1 MQARDASLFPGAVL
15 DALADAA
22 DRPVFEHG
30 DRLVTGQEVL
40 DLTAR
45 AAAGLRAEGIGPGDG
60 VALTLGI
67 HHRAFATILAV
78 YAVGARVMG
87 LRPGLPATHVQ
98 YLLSLDNAVV
108 ITDHSTGYRTEHV
121 PRTLDMDALLATEPE
136 PLHPAARPDD
146 VARLIHTSGST
157 GIPKPV
163 AQTYTAMTAEWAWSP
178 HRWAPAIG
186 DLAPRMD
193 RFLLF
198 ETLASQVVFQYTAMT
213 VVIGGIVVV
222 ADLVDPYGPET
233 LPGALARSR
242 ATATAVTVPRLSS
255 MIAEQRTKPSDLSAL
270 QAILVSGSPLSHDRH
285 HEAQAVLGPV
295 VFHGYGQTEAG
306 MIAMGTPADPP
317 GTVGFPSDKVDLE
330 IRDPRGE
337 LVPEGGEGELFVR
350 TPGQS
355 RGYWADPELT
365 AEVYVDGW
373 IRTRDLGLLDDDGRL
388 RITGRARDVV
398 IVDAAVHYIGPI
410 ERAVVEH
417 PDVVEAY
424 VVAVPDET
432 TGEAVHAFVVPADGR
447 EPDPDEV
454 RALVADR
461 LGPAC
466 APTRVTAIAAPPV
479 GPSGKPD
486 KLQLL
491 HQALAD
497 TR

>member
-1 MQARDASLFPGAVL
+1 
-15 DALADAA
+15 
-22 DRPVFEHG
+22 
-30 DRLVTGQEVL
+30 
-40 DLTAR
+40 
-45 AAAGLRAEGIGPGDG
+45 
-60 VALTLGI
+60 
-67 HHRAFATILAV
+67 
-78 YAVGARVMG
+78 
-87 LRPGLPATHVQ
+87 
-98 YLLSLDNAVV
+98 
-108 ITDHSTGYRTEHV
+108 
-121 PRTLDMDALLATEPE
+121 
-136 PLHPAARPDD
+136 
-146 VARLIHTSGST
+146 
-157 GIPKPV
+157 
-163 AQTYTAMTAEWAWSP
+163 
-178 HRWAPAIG
+178 
-186 DLAPRMD
+186 MD

-213 VVIGGIVVV
+213 IVIGGIVVV
-222 ADLVDPYGPET
+222 ADLADPCGPQT
-233 LPGALARSR
+233 LPESLPRALARTR
-242 ATATAVTVPRLSS
+242 TTATAVTVPRLSS
-255 MIAEQRTKPSDLSAL
+255 MIAEQRTRPSDLSAL

-317 GTVGFPSDKVDLE
+317 GTVGFPSDTVNLE
-330 IRDPRGE
+330 IRDPRGA

-410 ERAVVEH
+410 ERAVAEH

-432 TGEAVHAFVVPADGR
+432 TGEAVHAFVVAADGR
-447 EPDPDEV
+447 EPDPGEV
-454 RALVADR
+454 RALVVDR

-466 APTRVTAIAAPPV
+466 APRRVTTIAAPPV

-486 KLQLL
+486 KLQLF
-491 HQALAD
+491 HQALAEARSPM
-497 TR
+497 TSRSSGSATSTSASSTGPR